1 MTKKHSLSI
10 NAPLNVSVIFTV
22 PSTESLK
29 YTHHCYTVCKVKVEN
44 WYTQDCIPFILI
56 HSGKKQELFKEREG
70 RGLFSHSHERGWRE
84 ERERRAGFE
93 GTARWS
99 STAPVTQIWA
109 SGPKTFRAQ
118 AHLSATVLRE
128 KSIDLS
134 IIRLGIASCAH
145 RWDYS
150 SLSTCRGLWW
160 QILFSPPSNRKQ
172 CRKMEEAVVFICL
185 PLFIYV

>member
-1 MTKKHSLSI
+1 MSASFSLFPAQKVWNI
-10 NAPLNVSVIFTV
+10 LITVILFVKLRLRIDILKTV
-22 PSTESLK
+22 IL
-29 YTHHCYTVCKVKVEN
+29 
-44 WYTQDCIPFILI
+44 FILI

-93 GTARWS
+93 GTAWWS

-160 QILFSPPSNRKQ
+160 QILFSLPSNRKQ
-172 CRKMEEAVVFICL
+172 CRKMEESVVFICL
-185 PLFIYV
+185 PLFVYV